1 MFKYKWLYDLQE
13 QFNRKDFGMN
23 PYMRDYLSSAPLAQ
37 PKYPGF
43 FRATYRGAV
52 RWIQCGQLK
61 RVMEHTSDMVGRYTT
76 ILFQDGSSCTV
87 DQSADEVMALSS
99 GK

>member
-1 MFKYKWLYDLQE
+1 
-13 QFNRKDFGMN
+13 MN
-23 PYMRDYLSSAPLAQ
+23 PNLRESIERDAYNWVKP

-43 FRATYRGAV
+43 FRATYKGAV

-61 RVMEHTSDMVGRYTT
+61 RVMEHSSETIGRYTT
-76 ILFQDGSSCTV
+76 IVFQDGNSCTV
-87 DQSADEVMALSS
+87 DQSADEVMALSF